1 MSKLA
6 VDQALPELESR
17 AKSPHPGFD
26 RKLDLIA
33 REAKPGQLLH
43 FADAEQRT
51 ASVTKESE
59 YEQGYSAGTERAE
72 QMVAEAVAAERER
85 TESAIEQARL
95 AWVEEEGG
103 KLAEALSGSMMQVQT
118 EISSAVAEIL
128 EPILSQSLQARAIE
142 ELAAVLKSIT
152 SSKEVLEVEVKAP
165 SDLIEAVKNA
175 IDAGMTNVSF
185 HSQSGGEVEFRLEA
199 SHVRTKFGHW
209 HSLLSG
215 EAE

>member
-1 MSKLA
+1 MSKHA

-17 AKSPHPGFD
+17 AKAPHPGFD
-26 RKLDLIA
+26 RKLELIA
-33 REAKPGQLLH
+33 RETKPGQLLH
-43 FADAEQRT
+43 FADADFRA
-51 ASVTKESE
+51 ASATEKSD
-59 YEQGYSAGTERAE
+59 YEQGFSAGAERAE

-85 TESAIEQARL
+85 AVSAIEAARL

-103 KLAEALSGSMMQVQT
+103 KLAGALSGSINQIHT
-118 EISSAVAEIL
+118 EISSAVAEVL
-128 EPILSQSLQARAIE
+128 EPILSQSLRARAIE
-142 ELAAVLKSIT
+142 ELAAVLKSII

-185 HSQSGGEVEFRLEA
+185 HSQSGGEVEVRLEA

-209 HSLLSG
+209 RSLLSG